1 MDEAGLGLEF
11 GLGHHEG
18 PGLADALQ
26 IGTRRVLIESRL
38 MGGDKEAAHFL
49 EVSLGCLRGAA
60 IPDWRYD
67 FVR

>member
-38 MGGDKEAAHFL
+38 MGGQGGGAFFGGVFRVLTRSSHTR
-49 EVSLGCLRGAA
+49 LG
-60 IPDWRYD
+60 
-67 FVR
+67 V

>member
-38 MGGDKEAAHFL
+38 MGGGQGGGAFFGGVFRVLTRSSHTRL
-49 EVSLGCLRGAA
+49 EV
-60 IPDWRYD
+60 
-67 FVR
+67 